1 MDNSRDV
8 MDNIN
13 TSKIICENMIIICE
27 HFNVRILLDVIICD
41 DKNKP

>member
-13 TSKIICENMIIICE
+13 TSNIICENMIIICE
-27 HFNVRILLDVIICD
+27 HFNVRILLAVIICEQSR
-41 DKNKP
+41 KP